1 MTAST
6 SSIDII
12 QGELKILESRIK
24 NCCCDEKLA
33 PYGRFLGCECAWI
46 IAAARSWCHLVTAVK
61 FQEYVR
67 GSFSGVTLLWQEI
80 FMITKRKEGN
90 VTRKEKKKFIWIW
103 KQDFYLFTWVTVIVR
118 CNFCVFSSIMLQT
131 VGEWIWW
138 DRLWLPGNLSWSA
151 LEDKEGRVYAKVSH
165 LYASLPCA
173 LCLLVV
179 RYLFER

>member
-1 MTAST
+1 
-6 SSIDII
+6 
-12 QGELKILESRIK
+12 
-24 NCCCDEKLA
+24 
-33 PYGRFLGCECAWI
+33 
-46 IAAARSWCHLVTAVK
+46 
-61 FQEYVR
+61 
-67 GSFSGVTLLWQEI
+67 
-80 FMITKRKEGN
+80 MITKRKEGN
-90 VTRKEKKKFIWIW
+90 VTRKEKKKIHLNLETRFLFI
-103 KQDFYLFTWVTVIVR
+103 YLSNSDR

-165 LYASLPCA
+165 LYATLPCA